1 MNIDKETQQKI
12 QELQNYEQTLQGLL
26 MQKQTFQ
33 IELNESENALSEIT
47 KSKDDVFK
55 IVGNI
60 MIKSNKESV
69 EKELKHPTK
78 KGKVTVNDKLSI
90 DVTSDLLKSI
100 EKQETELTTDLEKLK
115 DEVMKK
121 IK

>member
-1 MNIDKETQQKI
+1 MEIDKETQQKI
-12 QELQNYEQTLQGLL
+12 QELQSYEQTLQALL

-33 IELNESENALSEIT
+33 IEINETENALSEIIKT
-47 KSKDDVFK
+47 KDDVFK

-60 MIKSNKESV
+60 MIKTNKESV
-69 EKELKHPTK
+69 EKELKEK
-78 KGKVTVNDKLSI
+78 QNLLS
-90 DVTSDLLKSI
+90 LRLKSI
-100 EKQETELTTDLEKLK
+100 DKQETELTKELESLK

>member
-69 EKELKHPTK
+69 EKELKQK
-78 KGKVTVNDKLSI
+78 K
-90 DVTSDLLKSI
+90 DLLTLRLKSI